1 MSKTVKY
8 NDLIMLMMKEN
19 TREDGN
25 YIQERPI
32 YKEGSSIRYPCKQLG
47 NLSEHAPDKPA

>member
-8 NDLIMLMMKEN
+8 NDLIMLVMQEN
-19 TREDGN
+19 IREVGN

-32 YKEGSSIRYPCKQLG
+32 YKEGSNIRYPCR
-47 NLSEHAPDKPA
+47 NRNPASTGLK